1 MAFNE
6 ISFQISE
13 FSRLV
18 SEAVSGVVEGPPP
31 SADDAENTS
40 EAHLQAL
47 GRFIVGY
54 GSEEDYK
61 TREYSFDFCGKDI
74 KYDPHGKPIQI
85 DPEELS
91 GYSLGSL
98 QWDFGQSKVLS
109 GPFID
114 SFIDWHGRHPQE
126 PNMVSNKAFAVAAL
140 RSDGP
145 ALHDHPATGLYE
157 QDVLALTRYVQSDEG
172 SDWVNKNID
181 KVLIGS
187 DAQRRVDV
195 GTEHYGLSC
204 VGAGRLIEATKAFQ
218 EFKSK
223 RRWDMTD
230 MVYSIAMKS
239 SNQHGESG
247 FKRTFVPF
255 LDQVRTTNEM
265 QNFYQQ
271 AGGGDGIKQVT
282 DANTMWARVLKLYPS
297 ALLDGVK
304 KAMQANSLDNAYTVS
319 KSSGWYVLA
328 KQVFEF
334 PDIFE
339 AFLKAIAKNTDLI
352 VESRFDPQGAV
363 ARRPVTNRFLP
374 GMLRKGGK
382 LFVWDAPGNAFTYQ
396 DQSQSWAAIDIA
408 TINIHHA
415 A

>member
-1 MAFNE
+1 
-6 ISFQISE
+6 
-13 FSRLV
+13 
-18 SEAVSGVVEGPPP
+18 
-31 SADDAENTS
+31 
-40 EAHLQAL
+40 
-47 GRFIVGY
+47 
-54 GSEEDYK
+54 
-61 TREYSFDFCGKDI
+61 
-74 KYDPHGKPIQI
+74 
-85 DPEELS
+85 
-91 GYSLGSL
+91 
-98 QWDFGQSKVLS
+98 
-109 GPFID
+109 
-114 SFIDWHGRHPQE
+114 
-126 PNMVSNKAFAVAAL
+126 
-140 RSDGP
+140 
-145 ALHDHPATGLYE
+145 
-157 QDVLALTRYVQSDEG
+157 
-172 SDWVNKNID
+172 
-181 KVLIGS
+181 
-187 DAQRRVDV
+187 
-195 GTEHYGLSC
+195 
-204 VGAGRLIEATKAFQ
+204 
-218 EFKSK
+218 
-223 RRWDMTD
+223 MTD

-334 PDIFE
+334 SDIFE